1 MEINY
6 IMLWGAFV
14 VALAIAL
21 VMTPFSIWLAPKVGA
36 IDVPK
41 DERRMHVKPVP
52 RFGGIAIFSAIMVS
66 SAIFVLP
73 EVANGAKIMGILAGG
88 FIIFVGGVIDDLH
101 ELRPKVKLLFQFASA
116 TVVYVFGIR
125 LNFIGGIMGGADTTQ
140 GSIAIYLL
148 TVLWIIGLVNAMNLI
163 DGLDGLA
170 AGIAAISA
178 LCIAFAGYIHGHYIA
193 ATAMLALAG
202 GALGF
207 LPYNFNPAKTF
218 MGDCGSQFL
227 GYCLAT
233 FALVQP
239 VKSATVMA
247 IALPV
252 MVMGIPI
259 FDTAFAILRR
269 LWRRQPIGQGD
280 KEHLHH
286 RVMQSGFGVKRS
298 VLLLYCISGIMGV
311 MAVEYSRD
319 NMVEC
324 LGLMAIVALL
334 LYVLLSE
341 PSAKN
346 VRINAVNIKAE
357 EAAEQA
363 KEKKER
369 AHEEKLK
376 KAEAKAE
383 AKAAKKNNENNP
395 H

>member
-6 IMLWGAFV
+6 IMLWGAFL
-14 VALAIAL
+14 VALVLAL
-21 VMTPFSIWLAPKVGA
+21 VLTPLSIWIAPKVGA
-36 IDVPK
+36 IDIPK
-41 DERRMHVKPVP
+41 DDRRMHVKPIP
-52 RFGGIAIFSAIMVS
+52 RFGGLAIFVAIMVS

-73 EVANGAKIMGILAGG
+73 EVANAAKIMGILAGG
-88 FIIFVGGVIDDLH
+88 AIIFVGGVIDDLH
-101 ELRPKVKLLFQFASA
+101 ELRPKVKLLFQFVSA
-116 TVVYVFGIR
+116 TVVYAFGIR
-125 LNFIGGIMGGADTTQ
+125 LNFIGATLGGTETIP
-140 GSIAIYLL
+140 GSVAVYLL
-148 TVLWIIGLVNAMNLI
+148 TVIWIVGLVNAMNLI

-170 AGIAAISA
+170 AGIAAISS
-178 LCIAFAGYIHGHYIA
+178 LCIAFTGYIHGHYIA

-202 GALGF
+202 GTLGF

-346 VRINAVNIKAE
+346 VKIHAVNIKAE
-357 EAAEQA
+357 EAAEHA
-363 KEKKER
+363 KEKKEK
-369 AHEEKLK
+369 AHEEKVK

-383 AKAAKKNNENNP
+383 LKAEKKNKTTEIE
-395 H
+395 

>member
-6 IMLWGAFV
+6 FVLWGAFL

-21 VMTPFSIWLAPKVGA
+21 VMTPVSIWLAPKVGA
-36 IDVPK
+36 IDIPK

-52 RFGGIAIFSAIMVS
+52 RFGGVAIFAAIMVA

-88 FIIFVGGVIDDLH
+88 AIIFVGGVIDDLH
-101 ELRPKVKLLFQFASA
+101 ELKPKVKLLFQFVSA
-116 TVVYVFGIR
+116 TVVYTFGIR
-125 LNFIGGIMGGADTTQ
+125 LNFIGATLGGTETIP
-140 GSIAIYLL
+140 GSVAVYLL
-148 TVLWIIGLVNAMNLI
+148 TIIWIVGLVNAMNLI

-170 AGIAAISA
+170 AGIAAISS
-178 LCIAFAGYIHGHYIA
+178 LCVAYAGYIHGHYIA
-193 ATAMLALAG
+193 ATAMLAIAG
-202 GALGF
+202 GTLGF

-233 FALVQP
+233 FSLVQP

-280 KEHLHH
+280 KEHIHH

-311 MAVEYSRD
+311 MAVEYSRN

-324 LGLMAIVALL
+324 LGLMAIVILL
-334 LYVLLSE
+334 LYVLLAE

-357 EAAEQA
+357 EDAEKA
-363 KEKKER
+363 KEKKEK
-369 AHEEKLK
+369 AYEERMK
-376 KAEAKAE
+376 KAE
-383 AKAAKKNNENNP
+383 AKAAKKSEEGSK
-395 H
+395 

>member
-1 MEINY
+1 MEEINY
-6 IMLWGAFV
+6 IMLWGAFL

-41 DERRMHVKPVP
+41 DDRRMHIKPIP
-52 RFGGIAIFSAIMVS
+52 RFGGLAIFVAIMAAC
-66 SAIFVLP
+66 AIFVLP

-88 FIIFVGGVIDDLH
+88 AIIFAGGVIDDLH
-101 ELRPKVKLLFQFASA
+101 ELPPKLKLLFQFVAA
-116 TVVYVFGIR
+116 TVVYAFGIR
-125 LNFIGGIMGGADTTQ
+125 LNFIGVTLGGTETIP
-140 GSIAIYLL
+140 GSVAVYLL
-148 TVLWIIGLVNAMNLI
+148 TVIWIVGLVNAMNLI

-178 LCIAFAGYIHGHYIA
+178 LCVAYAGYIHGHYIA
-193 ATAMLALAG
+193 ATAMLAIAG
-202 GALGF
+202 GTLGF

-259 FDTAFAILRR
+259 FDTTFAILRR

-280 KEHLHH
+280 KEHIHH

-334 LYVLLSE
+334 MYVLLSE
-341 PSAKN
+341 PSTKN
-346 VRINAVNIKAE
+346 VRIHAVNIKAE
-357 EAAEQA
+357 EAAELA
-363 KEKKER
+363 KEKKEK

-383 AKAAKKNNENNP
+383 LKAEKKNKTTEI
-395 H
+395 

>member
-1 MEINY
+1 
-6 IMLWGAFV
+6 
-14 VALAIAL
+14 
-21 VMTPFSIWLAPKVGA
+21 
-36 IDVPK
+36 
-41 DERRMHVKPVP
+41 MHIKPIP
-52 RFGGIAIFSAIMVS
+52 RFGGLAIFVAIMAAC
-66 SAIFVLP
+66 AIFVLP

-88 FIIFVGGVIDDLH
+88 AIIFAGGVIDDLH
-101 ELRPKVKLLFQFASA
+101 ELPPKLKLLFQFVAA
-116 TVVYVFGIR
+116 TVVYAFGIR
-125 LNFIGGIMGGADTTQ
+125 LNFIGVTLGGTETIP
-140 GSIAIYLL
+140 GSVAVYLL
-148 TVLWIIGLVNAMNLI
+148 TVIWIVGLVNAMNLI

-178 LCIAFAGYIHGHYIA
+178 LCVAYAGYIHGHYIA
-193 ATAMLALAG
+193 ATAMLAIAG
-202 GALGF
+202 GTLGF

-259 FDTAFAILRR
+259 FDTTFAILRR

-280 KEHLHH
+280 KEHIHH

-324 LGLMAIVALL
+324 LGLMAIVVLL
-334 LYVLLSE
+334 MYVLLSE
-341 PSAKN
+341 PSTKN
-346 VRINAVNIKAE
+346 VRIHAVNIKAE
-357 EAAEQA
+357 EAAELA
-363 KEKKER
+363 KEKKEK

-383 AKAAKKNNENNP
+383 LKAEKKNKTTEI
-395 H
+395 

>member
-6 IMLWGAFV
+6 IMLWGAFL
-14 VALAIAL
+14 VALAISL
-21 VMTPFSIWLAPKVGA
+21 VMTPFSIWLAPKIGA

-52 RFGGIAIFSAIMVS
+52 RFGGLAIFVAIMAA
-66 SAIFVLP
+66 SAVFVLP
-73 EVANGAKIMGILAGG
+73 EVANGAKIMGILVGG
-88 FIIFVGGVIDDLH
+88 AIIFAGGVIDDLH
-101 ELRPKVKLLFQFASA
+101 ELRPKVKLLFQFAAA

-125 LNFIGGIMGGADTTQ
+125 LNFIGDTLGGTETIL
-140 GSIAIYLL
+140 GSVAVYLL
-148 TVLWIIGLVNAMNLI
+148 TVLWIVGLVNAMNLI

-178 LCIAFAGYIHGHYIA
+178 LCVAYAGYIHGHYIA
-193 ATAMLALAG
+193 ATAMLAIAG
-202 GALGF
+202 GTLGF

-233 FALVQP
+233 FSLVQP

-252 MVMGIPI
+252 MVMGIPV
-259 FDTAFAILRR
+259 FDTIFAILRR

-280 KEHLHH
+280 KEHIHH

-324 LGLMAIVALL
+324 LGLMAIVVLL
-334 LYVLLSE
+334 LYVLLAE
-341 PSAKN
+341 PSTKN
-346 VRINAVNIKAE
+346 VRIHAVNIKAE
-357 EAAEQA
+357 EEAEKA
-363 KEKKER
+363 KEKKEK
-369 AHEEKLK
+369 AHEEKVK

-383 AKAAKKNNENNP
+383 QKAVKNNSK
-395 H
+395 

>member
-6 IMLWGAFV
+6 FVLWGAFL

-21 VMTPFSIWLAPKVGA
+21 VMTPVSIWLAPKVGA
-36 IDVPK
+36 IDIPK

-52 RFGGIAIFSAIMVS
+52 RFGGVAIFAAIMVA

-88 FIIFVGGVIDDLH
+88 AIIFVGGVIDDLH
-101 ELRPKVKLLFQFASA
+101 ELKPKVKLLFQFVSA
-116 TVVYVFGIR
+116 TVVYTFGIR
-125 LNFIGGIMGGADTTQ
+125 LNFIGATLGGTETIP
-140 GSIAIYLL
+140 GSVAVYLL
-148 TVLWIIGLVNAMNLI
+148 TIIWIVGLVNAMNLI

-170 AGIAAISA
+170 AGIAAISS
-178 LCIAFAGYIHGHYIA
+178 LCVAYAGYIHGHYIA
-193 ATAMLALAG
+193 ATAMLAIAG
-202 GALGF
+202 GTLGF

-280 KEHLHH
+280 KEHIHH

-324 LGLMAIVALL
+324 LGLMAIVILL
-334 LYVLLSE
+334 LYVLLAE

-357 EAAEQA
+357 EDAEKA
-363 KEKKER
+363 KEKKEK
-369 AHEEKLK
+369 AYEERMK
-376 KAEAKAE
+376 KAE
-383 AKAAKKNNENNP
+383 AKAAKKSEENSK
-395 H
+395 